1 MSGSADSRKDD
12 ARRKAQKLFAS
23 SERRK
28 DLARKEQE
36 NERDAVANKTAKL
49 RAMRLA
55 KEQEEA
61 EAPPPAPAPKRE
73 RAKS

>member
-23 SERRK
+23 TERRK
-28 DLARKEQE
+28 ELARKEQE

-55 KEQEEA
+55 KEQEDA
-61 EAPPPAPAPKRE
+61 EAPKPTPAPKR
-73 RAKS
+73 AKT